1 MVARSLPERTVDAW
15 VTLAIGAEF
24 PRAQIW
30 APTQVPKDA
39 NWDFG
44 IQLGSGNIFIL
55 EDKATS
61 PTKNAHTIGIDPD
74 QLDHYCWI
82 DDGTPGIPVYYVL
95 PKPPWKGGPTGR
107 KDVPDQAACRLQS
120 SSGRFEQWTYVIR
133 CTDLLKQLNGRNS
146 INTEELP
153 LDNSW
158 CLACFLKEAR
168 QGSVGRHTNDTYDT
182 GPADSSEPLGMRPV
196 ERAGSALAVF
206 LPDQEVR

>member
-15 VTLAIGAEF
+15 VTLAIVPEF

-30 APTQVPKDA
+30 TPTQVPKDT

-44 IQLGSGNIFIL
+44 IHLESGNIFIL

-61 PTKNAHTIGIDPD
+61 PTKNAHTIEIDLH

-82 DDGTPGIPVYYVL
+82 DDGTRGIPVYYVL
-95 PKPPWKGGPTGR
+95 SKLSWKGEPAGR
-107 KDVPDQAACRLQS
+107 KDIPDQVTYRLRS
-120 SSGRFEQWTYVIR
+120 PSGPFDQWTYVIR
-133 CTDLLKQLNGRNS
+133 CTYLLRQLNGRNN
-146 INTEELP
+146 INTNELP

-158 CLACFLKEAR
+158 CLACLLNDAR

-182 GPADSSEPLGMRPV
+182 GPADSPEPLGMRPV

-206 LPDQEVR
+206 LPHQEVR